1 VLCSAMPT
9 HWNSLRNSQR
19 NKLTRRL
26 VMDQYS
32 CSQAP
37 GTPSATTER
46 TRIMDITVNFT
57 LSGSTLKGLVCRH
70 RDGTLVMQTG
80 FAKMPSTK
88 LHMIEVLK
96 NINAKAI
103 QLFKYLVIVSTITT
117 MALEIS
123 SELSLDRCRTASPS
137 HFG

>member
-1 VLCSAMPT
+1 
-9 HWNSLRNSQR
+9 
-19 NKLTRRL
+19 
-26 VMDQYS
+26 
-32 CSQAP
+32 
-37 GTPSATTER
+37 
-46 TRIMDITVNFT
+46 MDITVTFT
-57 LSGSTLKGLVCRH
+57 LSGSTLKGLEYRH
-70 RDGTLVMQTG
+70 RDGTLMMQAA

-88 LHMIEVLK
+88 LHMLEVLK